1 MRTPPLL
8 SPVEN
13 ENSDLLIIH
22 ILGERSWEGLSPFT
36 VLTIG
41 GFTSAGLLTLEAGCT
56 ERGASTSRALSELLL
71 FENDNV
77 LDGLA
82 LDVLPGLSGSHGFAI
97 G

>member
-1 MRTPPLL
+1 MKIQTCCLFIFWGRGVGKA
-8 SPVEN
+8 SHPV
-13 ENSDLLIIH
+13 
-22 ILGERSWEGLSPFT
+22 T